1 MEISIRLDKL
11 ASKFSNKMLS
21 IIITH
26 HNTPELLDLCLN
38 SIKRTVKNIK
48 KEIIVVDSEAKEKT
62 EGLIREKYPEVKFIP
77 FKKNLGYSKIVN
89 AGLKQARGDYIL
101 ILNADIIVLE
111 RSVSEMLK
119 YIKNHPKVGIVGP
132 QLVDFTGNVQVSC
145 FSFPSLG
152 AILARRTFWG
162 RTKKGKKLLDKFIM
176 KDSDIR
182 IPRKV
187 NWLQGSAMII
197 RKKAIEKVG
206 LWDERFF
213 AYFEDTDFCHRFW
226 QKGYSVIYLPT
237 AKMVHYYHRMS
248 KKRGVFLDIFFNKYT
263 RIHIISALKY
273 FWKYRKND

>member
-1 MEISIRLDKL
+1 MRISIRLDKHARPSL
-11 ASKFSNKMLS
+11 IKMLS

-62 EGLIREKYPEVKFIP
+62 EELIREKHSDIKLIP
-77 FKKNLGYSKIVN
+77 FKKNVGYSKIVN
-89 AGLKQARGDYIL
+89 AGLKKSRGDYIL

-111 RSVSEMLK
+111 GSIAKMLK
-119 YIKNHPKVGIVGP
+119 YIKGHAEVGIVGP
-132 QLVDFTGNVQVSC
+132 QLLDFTGNVQVSC

-162 RTKKGKKLLDKFIM
+162 RTKKGKKLLGKFTM

-182 IPRKV
+182 MPRKV

-206 LWDERFF
+206 PWDERFF

-248 KKRGVFLDIFFNKYT
+248 KKRGIFLDIFFNKYT

-273 FWKYRKND
+273 FWKYR

>member
-1 MEISIRLDKL
+1 
-11 ASKFSNKMLS
+11 MLS

-38 SIKRTVKNIK
+38 SINRTTKNIK
-48 KEIIVVDSEAKEKT
+48 KEIIVVDSEVKEKT
-62 EGLIREKYPEVKFIP
+62 EELIKEKYPEVKFIP
-77 FKKNLGYSKIVN
+77 FKKNVGYAKIVN
-89 AGLKQARGDYIL
+89 AGLKKARGDYIL
-101 ILNADIIVLE
+101 ILNADVIVLE
-111 RSVSEMLK
+111 KSVAKMLK
-119 YIKNHPKVGIVGP
+119 YIKDHAEVGIVGP
-132 QLVDFTGNVQVSC
+132 QLLDFTGNVQVSC

-152 AILARRTFWG
+152 AILARRTFWS
-162 RTKKGKKLLDKFIM
+162 RTKKGKKLLDKFTM
-176 KDSDIR
+176 KDSNIR

-197 RKKAIEKVG
+197 RKKAMEKIG

-237 AKMVHYYHRMS
+237 AKMVHYYHRNS
-248 KKRGVFLDIFFNKYT
+248 KNRGIFLDIFFNKYT